1 MKIINLNAKEYVQT
15 RTTKYMKRNASKK
28 HETSKRARR
37 DRGVGDHPAWDIII
51 QKLDYKSQMK
61 LLQNQRLANVV
72 EQNADYE
79 LQKYRRHIRENK
91 YM

>member
-1 MKIINLNAKEYVQT
+1 
-15 RTTKYMKRNASKK
+15 MKRNAKKK
-28 HETSKRARR
+28 HEAPKRAK
-37 DRGVGDHPAWDIII
+37 RGGVRDHPAWDIII
-51 QKLDYKSQMK
+51 PRLGYESQNKMRQ
-61 LLQNQRLANVV
+61 QNQRLANVV

>member
-1 MKIINLNAKEYVQT
+1 
-15 RTTKYMKRNASKK
+15 MKRNANRK
-28 HETSKRARR
+28 HENAKRARK
-37 DRGVGDHPAWDIII
+37 DGVGDHPAWDIII
-51 QKLDYKSQMK
+51 PKLHFRDQMK
-61 LLQNQRLANVV
+61 IRLQNQRLANVV